1 MKNNRLLEILREVTA
16 FKKLIFTDRDIE
28 LPFSIN
34 KTQRGVLMYIA
45 FNGPVPM
52 NEVSERFSLE
62 KGSFTQV
69 ADSLE
74 NLLLIERK
82 RCSEDRRKIYL
93 ETTEKG
99 KEIARK
105 IHLATEARIESLLSS
120 LSDEER
126 ANLMNSLETVAD
138 YIDVIRREKD
148 C

>member
-1 MKNNRLLEILREVTA
+1 MKDNRLLQILREVAA
-16 FKKLIFTDRDIE
+16 FKKLIFTSRDIE

-45 FNGPVPM
+45 FNGPVLM

-82 RCSEDRRKIYL
+82 RCDKDRRKIYL

-99 KEIARK
+99 MEFARQ
-105 IHLATEARIESLLSS
+105 IHLATEARIDGLLSS
-120 LSDEER
+120 LSPEEKQDFIS
-126 ANLMNSLETVAD
+126 SLERISG
-138 YIDVIRREKD
+138 YIDTIRREAD

>member
-1 MKNNRLLEILREVTA
+1 MKDSRLLEILREVAA
-16 FKKLIFTDRDIE
+16 FRKLIFTDRDIE
-28 LPFSIN
+28 LPLSIN

-45 FNGPVPM
+45 FNGPVSM

-74 NLLLIERK
+74 NLFLIERK
-82 RCSEDRRKIYL
+82 RCDKDRRKIYL
-93 ETTEKG
+93 EITEKG

-105 IHLATEARIESLLSS
+105 IQLATDARIESLLSS
-120 LSDEER
+120 LSKKDR
-126 ANLMNSLETVAD
+126 DIFLNSLETVAG
-138 YIDVIRREKD
+138 YIDIIRREKD

>member
-1 MKNNRLLEILREVTA
+1 MKDSRLLEILREVAA
-16 FKKLIFTDRDIE
+16 FRKLIFTDRDIE
-28 LPFSIN
+28 LPLSIN

-45 FNGPVPM
+45 FNGPVSM

-74 NLLLIERK
+74 NLYLIERK
-82 RCSEDRRKIYL
+82 RCEKDRRKIYL
-93 ETTEKG
+93 EITEKG

-105 IHLATEARIESLLSS
+105 IQLATETRIESLLSS
-120 LSDEER
+120 LPKKDR
-126 ANLMNSLETVAD
+126 DLFLNSLETVAG